1 MGILKEAL
9 LPHFPQQTVYFP
21 TEYCKFD
28 RKADGKGKAIFPTR
42 QDAEG
47 HAAYNVSQYGIQHAY
62 HCVRGGGDHW
72 HLTGIVQDAY
82 VPAKP
87 GLAPG
92 GSILLPPKEAEV
104 ARVPVVTAPVEKVP
118 DPEREEPEA
127 KEPKKEP
134 PLELSMWTK
143 GGKVVVALRRHK
155 GTQTVQQ
162 IATSCGVT
170 ESLVYSV
177 AKRFNLTYLHVP
189 RGKRKSKHPQVE
201 TIAAPATETGSL
213 ATRWNKV
220 SREERALAKLQAVLV
235 DKRESVARQKHELER
250 EEYIMKQPA
259 IDLIKDGATIR
270 VGGVTHK
277 LGMEQCRVLLE
288 QTTKLNRYL
297 K

>member
-28 RKADGKGKAIFPTR
+28 LKADGKGKSIFPTR

-47 HAAYNVSQYGIQHAY
+47 HAAYNISQYGIQHAY

-72 HLTGIVQDAY
+72 HLTGTMQDAY

-92 GSILLPPKEAEV
+92 GSILLPPKAAGV
-104 ARVPVVTAPVEKVP
+104 ARVPVVTAPAETVP
-118 DPEREEPEA
+118 DPEREEPDRKAPE
-127 KEPKKEP
+127 KEP

-143 GGKVVVALRRHK
+143 GGKVVAALRRHK
-155 GTQTVQQ
+155 GTRTVQQ
-162 IATSCGVT
+162 VATSCAVT
-170 ESLVYSV
+170 ESVVYTL

-189 RGKRKSKHPQVE
+189 RGKRKGKRPEE
-201 TIAAPATETGSL
+201 TVAAPGTPVVSL
-213 ATRWNKV
+213 AARWKKV
-220 SREERALAKLQAVLV
+220 SREERALAKCQAVLV
-235 DKRESVARQKHELER
+235 NKRESVAKRKHELER

-259 IDLIKDGATIR
+259 IDLIKDGATLR
-270 VGGVTHK
+270 VDGVTHK
-277 LGMEQCRVLLE
+277 LGVEQCRVLLG
-288 QTTKLNRYL
+288 QTPKLNRYL